1 MYADGF
7 ERMGMQRP
15 VIFYS
20 NGYET
25 FIWDDKQYN
34 TYRPVVT
41 ASTARTASNTS
52 PISASTR
59 PHPGE
64 TQPRAEHCRPPYQI
78 EAIQNCRR

>member
-7 ERMGMQRP
+7 ERMGKQRP

-34 TYRPVVT
+34 TYRPVYGLYSKDSLEYLT
-41 ASTARTASNTS
+41 YQRQYRD
-52 PISASTR
+52 P
-59 PHPGE
+59 E
-64 TQPRAEHCRPPYQI
+64 PRDSI
-78 EAIQNCRR
+78 LI